1 MSSETSGTF
10 HFDRDVVLHEAA
22 NLESA
27 GGSVRFLLD
36 QHGEGLG
43 EQDLGAVSSDF
54 VMSVRGSIDELSDA
68 VRTLSDVIVETGQ
81 RLHDQA
87 RQIAEAEDQ
96 TVAAMTKIGEGFGGH
111 P

>member
-1 MSSETSGTF
+1 MSDGMSGTF
-10 HFDRDVVLHEAA
+10 RFDRDVVLREAA

-27 GGSVRFLLD
+27 GATVRFLLD

-43 EQDLGAVSSDF
+43 EQDLGAASSDF
-54 VMSVRGSIDELSDA
+54 VMSVRGSIEQLGDA
-68 VRTLSDVIVETGQ
+68 VRTLGDVMVETGQ

-96 TVAAMTKIGEGFGGH
+96 TVAAMKKIGEGLGGH

>member
-1 MSSETSGTF
+1 MSNEPGGTF

-22 NLESA
+22 NLEAA
-27 GGSVRFLLD
+27 GGSVRFLLEH
-36 QHGEGLG
+36 HGEGLDD
-43 EQDLGAVSSDF
+43 QDLGSVSSDF

-68 VRTLSDVIVETGQ
+68 VRTLGDVIVETGQ

-96 TVAAMTKIGEGFGGH
+96 TVAAMTKIGKGFGGH